1 MGSGAPG
8 GGGIA
13 LAVGVGPCAAPL
25 DYGAGPALSFAA
37 GEGPLAKSDTTKS
50 VAVPAGQCVALR
62 VDLLGTTT
70 ETYLNCTLERLAG

>member
-1 MGSGAPG
+1 MGSDAP